1 MNIQVRLE
9 SVQKGVRLKGVKE
22 RQGRNEE
29 ETKVMIETPPRRMD
43 LERGEESPRKI
54 VEGGYGRS
62 SGE

>member
-43 LERGEESPRKI
+43 LERGEESPL
-54 VEGGYGRS
+54 ENS
-62 SGE
+62 